1 MAVLKDSSADI
12 IRKKYVRDDEE
23 DEIYLSEYGKKQKV
37 MRSKINEKLKEMSEV
52 EDAKNKAILSRIEEK
67 SKFNILKIGTPKK

>member
-1 MAVLKDSSADI
+1 MAVLKNSSAEI
-12 IRKKYVRDDEE
+12 VRKKYVRDDEE

-52 EDAKNKAILSRIEEK
+52 
-67 SKFNILKIGTPKK
+67 